1 MNKQEYIDTAEQE
14 LLHTYNRFSL
24 VLDHG
29 EGVYLYDTDKKAYLD
44 FAAGIAVCALGYS
57 NEAYK
62 NALKDQVDKLLHTS
76 NLYYN
81 VPTIEAT
88 NKAHVWSGQGCI
100 FFTNSGTEA
109 IEGAIKAA
117 KKYAYTRDGH
127 AGHEII
133 AMKHSFHG
141 RSIGALSVTGNA
153 HYQEPFAPL
162 MPGVKFAEYNNLESV
177 KELVTDKTCAVI
189 METVQGEGGIYPA
202 DPAFIEG
209 VRRLCDE
216 KDILLILDEIQC
228 GMGRTGE
235 MFAWQN
241 YGVKPDI
248 MTCAKALGCG
258 VPVGAFF
265 LTQRV
270 ADKSL
275 APGDH
280 GTTYGGNPF
289 VGAAVSAVFDQFKA
303 CDILG
308 HVKEVAPYLEQK
320 LDELVEKYD
329 FLVTRRGKGL
339 IQGLEVEGRPVGEIV
354 NRALEHGLIIIT
366 DHTEISVFARQ
377 QTHQLEL
384 HGICILILIHH
395 NITKPLLI
403 ILQHIRLSLKQLH
416 RLHEQVVKIQC
427 IIGMHLL
434 FILLIYLGDLLFSK
448 VPLRIQRILLCGNH
462 LIFC

>member
-29 EGVYLYDTDKKAYLD
+29 EGVYLYDTDQKAYLD

-81 VPTIEAT
+81 VPTIEAAK
-88 NKAHVWSGQGCI
+88 KALKASGMDRI

-109 IEGAIKAA
+109 VEGAIKAA

-339 IQGLEVEGRPVGEIV
+339 MQGVVCKLPVGKVAAAALEQGLIV
-354 NRALEHGLIIIT
+354 ITAGVDVLRFVPPLVIEKQHVDEMIEKLEKALL
-366 DHTEISVFARQ
+366 SVQ
-377 QTHQLEL
+377 E
-384 HGICILILIHH
+384 
-395 NITKPLLI
+395 
-403 ILQHIRLSLKQLH
+403 
-416 RLHEQVVKIQC
+416 
-427 IIGMHLL
+427 
-434 FILLIYLGDLLFSK
+434 
-448 VPLRIQRILLCGNH
+448 
-462 LIFC
+462 